1 MIQYLLAYLA
11 ERLILF
17 LIQSLPETL
26 DVFLRKTTW
35 QDILDL
41 LHLQELIN
49 SIQKIFSLHHSL
61 PSRDVS
67 QPSEDLLLD
76 LLNILLTE
84 NTPQSLG
91 LEDY

>member
-1 MIQYLLAYLA
+1 MIQYSYLA
-11 ERLILF
+11 ECLVLF

-26 DVFLRKTTW
+26 DVSLRKTTW
-35 QDILDL
+35 QNVLDL
-41 LHLQELIN
+41 LHLKKFIN
-49 SIQKIFSLHHSL
+49 SNQKIFSLHHSL
-61 PSRDVS
+61 HSRDVS

-91 LEDY
+91 LENY

>member
-1 MIQYLLAYLA
+1 MILL
-11 ERLILF
+11 LF
-17 LIQSLPETL
+17 QSLLETL

-41 LHLQELIN
+41 LHLEKILN
-49 SIQKIFSLHHSL
+49 GNHKIFSLHHSL
-61 PSRDVS
+61 LSRDVS

>member
-1 MIQYLLAYLA
+1 MILL
-11 ERLILF
+11 LF
-17 LIQSLPETL
+17 QSLLETL
-26 DVFLRKTTW
+26 DVPLRKTNW
-35 QDILDL
+35 QNIHDL
-41 LHLQELIN
+41 LHLEKFIN
-49 SIQKIFSLHHSL
+49 SNQKVFSLHHSL
-61 PSRDVS
+61 RSRDVS

>member
-1 MIQYLLAYLA
+1 MCNYENNSDNRQFYKQLKKRNKFSTVLL
-11 ERLILF
+11 
-17 LIQSLPETL
+17 
-26 DVFLRKTTW
+26 LRKCN
-35 QDILDL
+35 L
-41 LHLQELIN
+41 LKCEAFIN
-49 SIQKIFSLHHSL
+49 SNQKIFSLHHSL
-61 PSRDVS
+61 LSRDVS

>member
-1 MIQYLLAYLA
+1 M
-11 ERLILF
+11 ILF
-17 LIQSLPETL
+17 LIQSLLETL
-26 DVFLRKTTW
+26 NVFLRKTTW

-41 LHLQELIN
+41 LHLENFLN
-49 SIQKIFSLHHSL
+49 SNQKIFSLHHSL
-61 PSRDVS
+61 RSRDVS

-84 NTPQSLG
+84 KTPQSLG

>member
-1 MIQYLLAYLA
+1 MFQYLLLYLA
-11 ERLILF
+11 ECLIRL
-17 LIQSLPETL
+17 LIQSLLETL
-26 DVFLRKTTW
+26 YIFLCKTTW
-35 QDILDL
+35 QNVIDL
-41 LHLQELIN
+41 LHLQKFIN
-49 SIQKIFSLHHSL
+49 SNQKVFSLHHSL
-61 PSRDVS
+61 LSRDVS

>member
-1 MIQYLLAYLA
+1 MILL
-11 ERLILF
+11 

-26 DVFLRKTTW
+26 NVFLRKTTW
-35 QDILDL
+35 QDVLDL
-41 LHLQELIN
+41 LHLQKFLN
-49 SIQKIFSLHHSL
+49 SNQKIFSLHHSL
-61 PSRDVS
+61 LSRDVS

>member
-1 MIQYLLAYLA
+1 MIQYLLSYLA
-11 ERLILF
+11 ECLVLF
-17 LIQSLPETL
+17 LFQSLQETL
-26 DVFLRKTTW
+26 DVFLRKTSW

-41 LHLQELIN
+41 LHLQKFLN
-49 SIQKIFSLHHSL
+49 SNQKIFSLHHSL
-61 PSRDVS
+61 LSRDVS

-91 LEDY
+91 LEYY